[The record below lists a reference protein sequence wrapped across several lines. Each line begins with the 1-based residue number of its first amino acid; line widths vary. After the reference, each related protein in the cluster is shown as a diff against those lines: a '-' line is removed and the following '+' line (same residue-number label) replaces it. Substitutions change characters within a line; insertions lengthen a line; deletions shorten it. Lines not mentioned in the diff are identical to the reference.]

1 MEKIIIENK
10 NNFQVIEISVTSH
23 KSKDENF
30 EEEAF
35 LFQYASF

>member
-23 KSKDENF
+23 RFRDKNF
-30 EEEAF
+30 
-35 LFQYASF
+35 